1 MLKGLR
7 VVDFSRYL
15 PGPYASLRLADLGAE
30 VIKVESPVSGDPAR
44 QMGGELKGVGLLFL
58 ANNRNKK
65 SVTINLKEKA
75 GQELAFKLASKADVV
90 IESFRPGVAE
100 ALGIGYQALK
110 EVRPELIYCSLTG
123 YGQTG
128 PISDLGSHEI
138 NYMSISGLL
147 SQMKDNQGKPVQP
160 SFQFEDMIGGLAAS
174 EAILAALVKRSM
186 THEGAYLDCAIT
198 DALVGMTTFH
208 SIIQKVSGTGYG
220 ISEITGKVINYTIYE
235 TEDGRYLSLAALEK
249 KFWVNFCR
257 AVYKEEWIKDH
268 LSLADTGNATYV
280 AVMRLFKS
288 RTLVEWTK
296 FGREVDCCM
305 TPILEIEEM
314 MNFDY
319 VVSKDLVWE
328 KNTESWGDLLQV
340 NTSVGEAGSRA
351 AATEP
356 PKLGQH
362 TREVFQTLLD
372 VTADQLDDWS
382 RQGLI

>member
-1 MLKGLR
+1 MLNGLR

-30 VIKVESPVSGDPAR
+30 VIKVEPPVSGDPAR
-44 QMGGELKGVGLLFL
+44 QMGGELGGAGLLYL

-90 IESFRPGVAE
+90 IESFRPGVAD

-110 EVRPELIYCSLTG
+110 EVRTELIYCSLTG

-128 PISDLGSHEI
+128 PMSNLGSHEI

-147 SQMKDNQGKPVQP
+147 SQMKDKQGKPVQP
-160 SFQFEDMIGGLAAS
+160 SFQFADMIGGLAAS
-174 EAILAALVKRSM
+174 EAILAALVKRSIKQ
-186 THEGAYLDCAIT
+186 EGAYLDCAIT
-198 DALVGMTTFH
+198 DTLVGTLTFH
-208 SIIQKVSGTGYG
+208 SIIQKVLGTGYG
-220 ISEITGKVINYTIYE
+220 ISGITGKIIAYTIYE
-235 TEDGRYLSLAALEK
+235 TGDGRYLSLAALEK

-257 AVYKEEWIKDH
+257 AVNKEEWIKDH
-268 LSLADTGNATYV
+268 ISEAETNNPTYV
-280 AVMRLFKS
+280 EVVELFKS

-296 FGREVDCCM
+296 FGRNVDCCM

-314 MNFDY
+314 MNSDY
-319 VVSKDLVWE
+319 VVSKGLVWE
-328 KNTESWGDLLQV
+328 KNTEAWGDLLQV
-340 NTSVGEAGSRA
+340 NTSVGDAGSRA
-351 AATEP
+351 TAIEP

-362 TREVFQTLLD
+362 TREVLQTLLG
-372 VTADQLDDWS
+372 VTSDQLDDWAG
-382 RQGLI
+382 QGLI

>member
-1 MLKGLR
+1 MLNGLR

-30 VIKVESPVSGDPAR
+30 VIKVEPPVSGDPAR
-44 QMGGELKGVGLLFL
+44 QMGGELGGVGLLYL

-90 IESFRPGVAE
+90 IESFRPGVAD

-128 PISDLGSHEI
+128 PTSNLGSHDI

-147 SQMKDNQGKPVQP
+147 SQMKDKQGKPVQP
-160 SFQFEDMIGGLAAS
+160 SFQFADMIGGLAAS
-174 EAILAALVKRSM
+174 EAILAALVKRSIKQ
-186 THEGAYLDCAIT
+186 EGAYLDCAIT
-198 DALVGMTTFH
+198 DALVGTLTLH
-208 SIIQKVSGTGYG
+208 SVIQKVSGTGYG
-220 ISEITGKVINYTIYE
+220 ISGITGGIIAYNLYE
-235 TEDGRYLSLAALEK
+235 TGDGRFLSLAALEK

-257 AVYKEEWIKDH
+257 AVNKEEWIKEH
-268 LSLADTGNATYV
+268 FSPAEVSNSTYDEV
-280 AVMRLFKS
+280 VELFKS
-288 RTLVEWTK
+288 RTLVQWTR

-314 MNFDY
+314 MNSDY
-319 VVSKDLVWE
+319 VVSKGLVWE

-340 NTSVGEAGSRA
+340 NTSVGDGGSRA
-351 AATEP
+351 TATEP

-362 TREVFQTLLD
+362 TREVLQALLG
-372 VTADQLDDWS
+372 VTSDQLDDWAG
-382 RQGLI
+382 QGLI

>member
-1 MLKGLR
+1 MLNGLR

-30 VIKVESPVSGDPAR
+30 VIKVEPPVSGDPAR
-44 QMGGELKGVGLLFL
+44 QMGGELGGVGLLYL

-90 IESFRPGVAE
+90 IESFRPGVAD

-128 PISDLGSHEI
+128 PMSNLGSHDI

-147 SQMKDNQGKPVQP
+147 SQMKDKQGKPVQP
-160 SFQFEDMIGGLAAS
+160 SFQFADMIGGLAAS
-174 EAILAALVKRSM
+174 EAILAALVKRSIKQ
-186 THEGAYLDCAIT
+186 EGAYLDCAIT
-198 DALVGMTTFH
+198 DALVGTLTLH
-208 SIIQKVSGTGYG
+208 SVIQKVSGTGYG
-220 ISEITGKVINYTIYE
+220 ISGITGGIIAYNLYE
-235 TEDGRYLSLAALEK
+235 TGDGRYLSLAALEK

-257 AVYKEEWIKDH
+257 AVNKEEWIKDH
-268 LSLADTGNATYV
+268 FSQAEVSNSTYDEV
-280 AVMRLFKS
+280 VELFKS

-314 MNFDY
+314 MNSDY
-319 VVSKDLVWE
+319 VVSKGLVWE

-340 NTSVGEAGSRA
+340 NTSVGDGGSRA
-351 AATEP
+351 TATEP

-362 TREVFQTLLD
+362 TREVLQALLG
-372 VTADQLDDWS
+372 VTSDQLDDWAG
-382 RQGLI
+382 QGLI